1 MANKQYSLQAVKAKY
16 LESHP
21 NIPEYVEFTI
31 NDDSTTVYRF
41 HLPLFQTNEEKR
53 AFNEAQKSDDEFQLA
68 KALLG
73 DQYER
78 FDAEGG
84 TVTLLMLLLQQAAED
99 LTEKDSEG
107 NPTTL

>member
-21 NIPEYVEFTI
+21 NIPEYIEFKI
-31 NDDSTTVYRF
+31 NDDSKTVYRF
-41 HLPLFQTNEEKR
+41 HSPLFQTNAEKR
-53 AFNEAQKSDDEFQLA
+53 AFNEAQKADDEFQLA

-107 NPTTL
+107 NPTQQ